1 MPGIGLERG
10 VGALAAIVADRDAGR
25 AVEDQDLALA
35 AELLD
40 QPLGGR
46 VAPLVGIGV
55 DLGGDLVGV
64 DEAVEIDDGDALG
77 AGVGDDA
84 GGRGRRAGDQD
95 DGVDIGV
102 DHRLDLLDLGVGV
115 ALGVGDDQ
123 LVDEALLLQLLD
135 LCLDR
140 ALGLLHPGRHRIDV
154 GPADRVGRLAVALDA
169 VGGGIGL
176 CGQADAGDEAEAEGP
191 DGRPER

>member
-1 MPGIGLERG
+1 MGEEQAGHRLLRRGDVVGGVGLGEDLDAGIGGERG
-10 VGALAAIVADRDAGR
+10 VGAVAAVVADRDAGR
-25 AVEDQDLALA
+25 AVEDEDLALA

-40 QPLGGR
+40 QPLGGG
-46 VAPLVGIGV
+46 VAPLVGVGV

-84 GGRGRRAGDQD
+84 GRRGRRAGDQQ

-102 DHRLDLLDLGVGV
+102 DHRLDLLDLGIGV

-123 LVDEALLLQLLD
+123 FVDQARLLQRLD
-135 LCLDR
+135 LAPSIVPSVCF
-140 ALGLLHPGRHRIDV
+140 IQV
-154 GPADRVGRLAVALDA
+154 GT
-169 VGGGIGL
+169 
-176 CGQADAGDEAEAEGP
+176 E
-191 DGRPER
+191 